1 VVSTTDALF
10 ASHRAAPV
18 VRPCSVRALFV
29 LCPFSVRSLS
39 DAAPLRFASAQIFDN
54 GVKILP
60 DTIVYVWKG
69 GGDATLGTHSWNE
82 TIAKV

>member
-1 VVSTTDALF
+1 MPCSPPTARRPLSVRAL
-10 ASHRAAPV
+10 SV
-18 VRPCSVRALFV
+18 LCPCSVR
-29 LCPFSVRSLS
+29 SVRSLS

>member
-1 VVSTTDALF
+1 MISTTDALF
-10 ASHRAAPV
+10 TSHRAAPV
-18 VRPCSVRALFV
+18 VRPCSVR
-29 LCPFSVRSLS
+29 SQS

-82 TIAKV
+82 TIAKVQLALSCRV